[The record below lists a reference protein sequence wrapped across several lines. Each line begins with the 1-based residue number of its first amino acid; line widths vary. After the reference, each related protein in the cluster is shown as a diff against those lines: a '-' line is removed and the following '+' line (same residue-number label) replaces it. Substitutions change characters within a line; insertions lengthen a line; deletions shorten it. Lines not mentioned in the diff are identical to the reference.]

1 MTSTI
6 FCILLVVTLIIIHSF
21 RITTSTIQWKRP
33 LYITLW
39 FYAPDLEKIGSYLNR
54 ASNDIDLRTAV
65 ARYYFRIVLVTL
77 SSINSG

>member
-21 RITTSTIQWKRP
+21 RITIQWKRP